1 MYLDYCLKLQHYEIW
16 GKLLKWVLNY
26 QDFLYNRSQKVVVSG
41 EKFPSVSVTS
51 GVPQGTVLG
60 TLLFLIYKMICQIQ
74 SHHQLAY
81 LQMILVY
88 RKIKNTLDCTQ
99 LQTDLDNLVRWEKV
113 GSMEFN
119 PSKFKV
125 LTVTKKT
132 KPVPDCYK
140 IHGIYLENIV
150 QEKVPWS
157 DTTQKTFLET
167 KCIKCSS

>member
-1 MYLDYCLKLQHYEIW
+1 
-16 GKLLKWVLNY
+16 
-26 QDFLYNRSQKVVVSG
+26 
-41 EKFPSVSVTS
+41 
-51 GVPQGTVLG
+51 
-60 TLLFLIYKMICQIQ
+60 
-74 SHHQLAY
+74 
-81 LQMILVY
+81 MILVY
-88 RKIKNTLDCTQ
+88 RKIKNTLDCKQ

-150 QEKVPWS
+150 QEKVP
-157 DTTQKTFLET
+157 
-167 KCIKCSS
+167 

>member
-1 MYLDYCLKLQHYEIW
+1 M
-16 GKLLKWVLNY
+16 
-26 QDFLYNRSQKVVVSG
+26 SG
-41 EKFPSVSVTS
+41 EEFPSVSVTS

-74 SHHQLAY
+74 SHHRLAY

-88 RKIKNTLDCTQ
+88 RKIKNTLDCKQ

-150 QEKVPWS
+150 QEKVP
-157 DTTQKTFLET
+157 
-167 KCIKCSS
+167 